1 MGALKNARHEL
12 FAQTVAKGISATE
25 AYRSAGYSAVGNS
38 AEAAASRLLKDVK
51 VAARVA
57 EITNKA
63 AARVVVTIES
73 LSQELE
79 EARAIA
85 LKERQSSAAVQ
96 ATMGKAKLFG
106 LGVEN
111 RRLSG
116 TVQVVTIT
124 ADKLDSLS
132 DEDLAVLER
141 AYPVLRKLGLVGD
154 PAAEGEAG
162 G

>member
-12 FAQTVAKGISATE
+12 FAQALAKGKPANQ
-25 AYRSAGYSAVGNS
+25 AYVEAGYSYSEPN
-38 AEAAASRLLKDVK
+38 ASRLTRNEK
-51 VAARVA
+51 VQARVA
-57 EITNKA
+57 EIKGKA
-63 AARVVVTIES
+63 AARVVVTVES

-132 DEDLAVLER
+132 DDDLAVLER

-162 G
+162 S

>member
-1 MGALKNARHEL
+1 MGALQNARHEL
-12 FAQTVAKGISATE
+12 FAQALAKGKTADE
-25 AYRSAGYSAVGNS
+25 AYAAAGFQPDRGN
-38 AEAAASRLLKDVK
+38 ASRLTSNDSVR
-51 VAARVA
+51 ARVD
-57 EITNKA
+57 EIKSKA
-63 AARVVVTIES
+63 AARVVVTVES

-124 ADKLDSLS
+124 ADKLDTLS
-132 DEDLAVLER
+132 DDDLAALEK

-162 G
+162 S